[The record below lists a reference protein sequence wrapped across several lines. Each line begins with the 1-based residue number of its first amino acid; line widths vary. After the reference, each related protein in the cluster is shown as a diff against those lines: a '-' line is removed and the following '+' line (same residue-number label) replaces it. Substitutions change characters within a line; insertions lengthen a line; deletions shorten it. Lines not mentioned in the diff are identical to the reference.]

1 MLRRINKRIQSDCI
15 AIELFTIDIH
25 GGGHL
30 SHVHNIHIEICARII
45 FVQVNLQQFVAASN
59 VNHLQGTLHV
69 HAFVSPSAVKSQQ
82 LQVESSR
89 ELFQKKNQIMDLT
102 HLSLLVKTVLTFA
115 VSVKVCPFVLT
126 YVNFKPTWS
135 FSIPLYAKQSWKTRG
150 LPNAFGWK
158 WKGTVQK
165 WQLVACQSFV
175 SVRGTYF
182 RWTARD
188 ELGLFTIAFLS
199 SETAP

>member
-15 AIELFTIDIH
+15 AIELFTIAIH

-89 ELFQKKNQIMDLT
+89 ELFKKN
-102 HLSLLVKTVLTFA
+102 
-115 VSVKVCPFVLT
+115 
-126 YVNFKPTWS
+126 N
-135 FSIPLYAKQSWKTRG
+135 
-150 LPNAFGWK
+150 
-158 WKGTVQK
+158 
-165 WQLVACQSFV
+165 
-175 SVRGTYF
+175 
-182 RWTARD
+182 
-188 ELGLFTIAFLS
+188 
-199 SETAP
+199 

>member
-1 MLRRINKRIQSDCI
+1 MYISTYLQTKQMLRRINKRIQSDCI

-89 ELFQKKNQIMDLT
+89 ELFKKKKSDHGFDSLVTLSEDCVDLRGFCQGSSFRVDVCELQT
-102 HLSLLVKTVLTFA
+102 HLIFQHSLVREAKLKDKGIAKCIRMETEGYGSKMAACRL
-115 VSVKVCPFVLT
+115 SVFCLRSR
-126 YVNFKPTWS
+126 N
-135 FSIPLYAKQSWKTRG
+135 ILQM
-150 LPNAFGWK
+150 N
-158 WKGTVQK
+158 
-165 WQLVACQSFV
+165 
-175 SVRGTYF
+175 
-182 RWTARD
+182 
-188 ELGLFTIAFLS
+188 
-199 SETAP
+199 SER